1 MRCLYLQIQNFD
13 LQFPKLLVK
22 STVDCAESG
31 HGHSCDHVTSEVE
44 KQVLILS
51 NPLIANHLYYNSTP

>member
-31 HGHSCDHVTSEVE
+31 HGHSCDHVTTEGE
-44 KQVLILS
+44 KRVVTRTNLLIIS
-51 NPLIANHLYYNSTP
+51 HLYQ